1 MITGRLHIDGDDAYK
16 QYGVYVVKGGWNDLV
31 AFPPLKTVPSND
43 WQEEDGIEAD
53 LSNPVLNTKEV
64 QLKVAFSGTNS
75 RFSALIE
82 LLSDGAYHTFE
93 CVYIGRIYRLRLVS
107 QPNMAI
113 AQTLETATLK
123 LANDFPL
130 DGYSYKAPDS
140 SVVPAEDYKFD
151 GRKFTD
157 YGVRVLKGTLA
168 EVKKTPTVKTNLLR
182 NLSHLSGAIYDSG
195 QVTFKTKDVKIY
207 CLMRAESLDG
217 LWRNWDALLFDLI
230 RPDEHLLWVDDLK
243 QEFPFHYKSCQVT
256 EFYPDGKIWLK
267 FTLTVTFTRSF
278 RLGGNDMVLATED
291 GIVVF
296 TQDDV
301 NAIDMLPDRSSIPT
315 VHFVNNRA
323 TLRLTGNGPFRL
335 NN

>member
-1 MITGRLHIDGDDAYK
+1 MITGRLYIDGDDAYK

-64 QLKVAFSGTNS
+64 QLKVAFSGTYS

-151 GRKFTD
+151 GWKFTD

-207 CLMRAESLDG
+207 CLMRAESLDE

-230 RPDEHLLWVDDLK
+230 RPDEHLLWVDDLE

-278 RLGGNDMVLATED
+278 RLDENDMVLATED

-301 NAIDMLPDRSSIPT
+301 NAIDMLPDRFSIPT
-315 VHFVNNRA
+315 VRFVNNRA
-323 TLRLTGNGPFRL
+323 TLRLTGNGSFRF

>member
-1 MITGRLHIDGDDAYK
+1 MITGRLYIDGDDAYK

-64 QLKVAFSGTNS
+64 QLKVAFSGTYS

-140 SVVPAEDYKFD
+140 SVIPAEDYKFD
-151 GRKFTD
+151 GWKFTD

-207 CLMRAESLDG
+207 CLMRAETLTE
-217 LWRNWDALLFDLI
+217 LWRNYDALLHDLI
-230 RPDEHLLWVDDLK
+230 QPNERTLSVKELEQD
-243 QEFPFHYKSCQVT
+243 FPFCYKSCQVT
-256 EFYPDGKIWLK
+256 EFYPDGRIWLK
-267 FTLTVTFTRSF
+267 FTLTLTFTRDF
-278 RLGGNDMVLATED
+278 RINEDGTILVCEDGTPVVTED
-291 GIVVF
+291 GVYF
-296 TQDDV
+296 
-301 NAIDMLPDRSSIPT
+301 IDLLLDRYGFDS
-315 VHFVNNRA
+315 VRFVNDRQ
-323 TLRLTGNGPFRL
+323 TLRLTADGSFRF

>member
-1 MITGRLHIDGDDAYK
+1 MSGKLFVDGKDVYK
-16 QYGVYVVKGGWNDLV
+16 QFGIYVPDGGWSSLI
-31 AFPPLKTVPSND
+31 AFPPLKTCEQND

-64 QLKVAFSGTNS
+64 QLKVAFSGTYS

-140 SVVPAEDYKFD
+140 SVIPAEDYKFD
-151 GRKFTD
+151 GWKFTD

-207 CLMRAESLDG
+207 CLMRAESLDE

-230 RPDEHLLWVDDLK
+230 RPDEHLLWVDDLE

-256 EFYPDGKIWLK
+256 EFYPDGKIWLQ
-267 FTLTVTFTRSF
+267 FVLTLTFTHSF
-278 RLGGNDMVLATED
+278 RINGDNFVLATEEN
-291 GIVVF
+291 ILI
-296 TQDDV
+296 
-301 NAIDMLPDRSSIPT
+301 IDEENDTAFDL
-315 VHFVNNRA
+315 
-323 TLRLTGNGPFRL
+323 LKK
-335 NN
+335 